1 MQEVWVTQKEWEK
14 MTMDKSQKV
23 VGHTPGPAEIEF
35 HNWANYAGY
44 VPARVIEAYEKE
56 KESKG
61 SNTP

>member
-1 MQEVWVTQKEWEK
+1 
-14 MTMDKSQKV
+14 MDKSQKV